1 MNGLE
6 PSNQPPV
13 SISPKNQNKDKIFVA
28 RTDLKVEYLDEVKKE
43 CMFKFAYND
52 QCRAHSKNQFRRNFS
67 TSTPFYL
74 SGKLTHV

>member
-43 CMFKFAYND
+43 CTFHTLCNVI
-52 QCRAHSKNQFRRNFS
+52 NL
-67 TSTPFYL
+67 FY
-74 SGKLTHV
+74 